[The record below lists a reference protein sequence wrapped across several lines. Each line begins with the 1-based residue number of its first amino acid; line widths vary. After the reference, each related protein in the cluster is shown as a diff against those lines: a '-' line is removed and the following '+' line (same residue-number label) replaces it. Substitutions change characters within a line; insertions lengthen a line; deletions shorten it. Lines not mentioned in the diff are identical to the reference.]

1 MKDEFALGEEI
12 GAAQAAIDAVEAA
25 LKKKSFLLI
34 CEGFYHILPQMGI
47 KTRQNQSVK
56 QKDCQR
62 KYHTLERS
70 FSAKIKLL
78 KMFGILKIGKRVEL
92 MCLFELN

>member
-25 LKKKSFLLI
+25 LKKKTSLLLI

-56 QKDCQR
+56 QKERQR

-70 FSAKIKLL
+70 FSAKI
-78 KMFGILKIGKRVEL
+78 
-92 MCLFELN
+92 